1 MAITAYDDVVP
12 TFAEWGPR
20 PVDREQANGARIYDY
35 LLGGS
40 HNFAVDREAARRLM
54 ELNPEAPKVARS
66 NRQFVARTVRFCLA
80 SGIDQFL
87 DLGSGVPTVGNVHE
101 IVRAAL
107 PTGRVLYVDYEP
119 VAVEVTR
126 ALLRDN
132 DCADVLHAD
141 LRQPECVLG
150 AERTARL
157 LDLSRPVAVLMNAS
171 VHYVPDSADLPRVFA
186 VYREAMAPG
195 SYLVLSH
202 LTTSAQA
209 GKRVFSESGTPVTLR
224 EHAEIAAL
232 LHDFDLVPPG
242 LVYVP
247 SWRPDGNETYA
258 DAPHLSKCYGA
269 VGRRP

>member
-1 MAITAYDDVVP
+1 VP
-12 TFAEWGPR
+12 SFAEWGPR
-20 PVDREQANGARIYDY
+20 PVDRERANGARIYDY

-40 HNFAVDREAARRLM
+40 YNFAVDREAARQLM
-54 ELNPEAPKVARS
+54 ELNPQAHKVARS
-66 NRQFVARTVRFCLA
+66 NREFVARTVRFCLA
-80 SGIDQFL
+80 GGIDQFL

-101 IVRAAL
+101 IVQAAL
-107 PTGRVLYVDYEP
+107 PAGRVLYVDYEP

-132 DCADVLHAD
+132 DFADVLHAD

-150 AERTARL
+150 AEKTTRL

-171 VHYVPDSADLPRVFA
+171 VHYVPDSANLPGIFA
-186 VYREAMAPG
+186 AYRDAMAPG
-195 SYLVLSH
+195 SYLVFSH
-202 LTTSAQA
+202 LASSAQA
-209 GKRVFSESGTPVTLR
+209 GMRVFNESGTPVTLR
-224 EHAEIAAL
+224 DHAEIAAL
-232 LHDFDLVPPG
+232 LQNFDLVPPG

-247 SWRPDGNETYA
+247 SWRPDGNEIYA

>member
-1 MAITAYDDVVP
+1 VP

-20 PVDREQANGARIYDY
+20 PADRERANGARIYDY
-35 LLGGS
+35 LLGGC
-40 HNFAVDREAARRLM
+40 HNFAVDRAAARQLL
-54 ELNPEAPKVARS
+54 ELNPEAHKVARS
-66 NRQFVARTVRFCLA
+66 NREFVARTVRFCLA
-80 SGIDQFL
+80 GGIDQFL

-101 IVRAAL
+101 IVQAAL

-126 ALLRDN
+126 ALLHDN
-132 DCADVLHAD
+132 DFADVVHAD

-150 AERTARL
+150 AEKTTRL
-157 LDLSRPVAVLMNAS
+157 LDFSRPVAVLMNAS
-171 VHYVPDSADLPRVFA
+171 VHYVPDSADLPGMFA
-186 VYREAMAPG
+186 AYREVMAPG

-202 LTTSAQA
+202 LASSAQA
-209 GKRVFSESGTPVTLR
+209 GVRVFSESGTPVTLR
-224 EHAEIAAL
+224 DHAELAAL
-232 LHDFDLVPPG
+232 LENFDLVPPG